1 MEKYVVVFEIIVFF
15 MLLYILKLC
24 KDILDIF
31 EEKKS

>member
-1 MEKYVVVFEIIVFF
+1 MEKYIVVFEIIVFF

-24 KDILDIF
+24 KDILNKY

>member
-1 MEKYVVVFEIIVFF
+1 MEKYIVVFEIIVFF

-31 EEKKS
+31 DEKKS

>member
-1 MEKYVVVFEIIVFF
+1 MEKYIVVFEIIVFF
-15 MLLYILKLC
+15 MLLYVMKMC